1 MNRSRDQWTEPGGD
15 DVLSRAMHDAADK
28 VDAGLPDDHLYA
40 SAFATVRDRARRRR
54 AAKVGGLGAAS
65 LAMIGVLAVGAA
77 QLGGL
82 LRTEPVVPGG
92 SPSVTVVEPA
102 PSAPTSAP
110 ATSAPAAPAPTTTP
124 SQAPSESASTASPAP
139 EVTAGDCSGAS
150 LTGEAA
156 DFSGLPEGA
165 RRTAELLLDAV
176 TRCDEQLLYTA
187 ATESGTNLSF
197 GGATPDEVFA
207 LPEDE
212 DQAYGT
218 LARLLARTEGAYDEA
233 SGLYVWPRLQLA
245 ANLGS
250 DEAWQEVVDAG
261 ILTQEL
267 ADSMRAAGEYLGYR
281 LGIAED
287 GTWQYFVAG
296 D

>member
-1 MNRSRDQWTEPGGD
+1 MNRSRDQWTEPGRD
-15 DVLSRAMHDAADK
+15 DVLSRAMHDAAER

-40 SAFATVRDRARRRR
+40 SAFARVRDRARRRR

-65 LAMIGVLAVGAA
+65 LAMVGVLAVGAA

-102 PSAPTSAP
+102 PSAPT
-110 ATSAPAAPAPTTTP
+110 TPAPTTTSSP
-124 SQAPSESASTASPAP
+124 TESASDPASPAP
-139 EVTAGDCSGAS
+139 EVPAGDCSGAS
-150 LTGEAA
+150 LAGEAA

-165 RRTAELLLDAV
+165 RRTAELLLDAA

-187 ATESGTNLSF
+187 ATESATNLSF
-197 GGATPDEVFA
+197 GDQTPDEVFA

-250 DEAWQEVVDAG
+250 DEAWREVVDAG

-267 ADSMRAAGEYLGYR
+267 ADTMRGSGEYHGYR
-281 LGIAED
+281 VGIAED